1 MGFNNKHN
9 NADGRDPD
17 FGAIFMSNSETKREC
32 FKRRLFGLPSSKI
45 HFVEQVKAGM
55 ILFLFEYEQRQLHGV
70 FKASCDG
77 AMNIVPNAF
86 TSLRKQF
93 PAQVK
98 FIPIW
103 HCKPLPENTFRG
115 AIKEN
120 YFSSNKFNFG
130 LSENQVNKLLNLF
143 SMRKLELEVPRKSLA
158 RTEDLKSVW
167 YRVGRVGG
175 SDGRRM
181 HIENEQGVGDGI
193 SPVLMH
199 KYRRDPLHYKGEDE
213 YIGLNGSDV
222 VNKQGR
228 AAELEMDTA
237 NGYFSNYFSLK
248 DERGFTAHDNEDYID
263 IRASEFAVDT
273 RSGHVSDCLA
283 LKDKSRFTALEN
295 KDYMDICLRPNIIGG
310 YSQSPSD
317 KIRGHGDGRLSL
329 NDSVNP
335 SVFYS
340 KPILEHN
347 SLVQNHHR
355 QSSAMVHP
363 IQAQIINDSPATQ
376 GHVSSILYNPDA
388 PGLNFC
394 RSSSVGI
401 NDASKSILEG
411 ASLSTNSGRISLNGQ
426 QRLLHAE
433 LKDMNRWHDS
443 GRGFVNSV
451 LYGSNRDCCMAF
463 NEARN
468 SEQLASESV
477 LYEPCNTIPIPPSD
491 VENSGVVHESETFSL
506 FQNRKSFSGSNV
518 HPIELREN
526 LSHEIT
532 LPKNKETFSPNVPWA
547 NKGHSQVQYGD
558 PLNHEPDIGCY
569 GDSQNNN
576 SGHPRKKSVFSRL
589 SFMQDVNNQEDGNN
603 AWDEES
609 DFHTS
614 VDEVME
620 MVRQTHN
627 QWIAKRKPKPSKHN
641 KAESLRDKTQIISSR
656 TKDDCSENTL
666 KDLSMDLTT
675 TSGGNSNKTAEER
688 CFVDFKRRSKVRKL
702 SDGIE
707 IRTSIE
713 SEKGENAVL
722 VQQKRRKLIRPN
734 FSKST
739 TSDDKGIDPG
749 ASQNLQVPLSH
760 GSYNLEDVSERCS
773 VLVQTEDNIKTDA
786 EVQNIIGQTHCE
798 DKNSGHVRG
807 YVCSEGGEKATE
819 GALTAFHDG
828 SECMEKEDNAD
839 KIICAGR
846 GINTEEEIPKDHCSS
861 FSIKVKDGPENLQNS
876 GNEKA
881 PPEAS
886 CQIKGGLRVI
896 DGINSLSPGTEPR
909 HSICQKH
916 HLDKIRCA
924 GRGID
929 TGEMSK
935 DGGSSFTGE
944 VKDGFDGM
952 QNPNNED
959 APVTTSYHIKKGLCM
974 TDIIKS
980 VSSDSESLH
989 PICHEHHVDNVKCT
1003 GGWINTEEG
1012 ISKDGSSSF
1021 ITEVKDGSGS
1031 LQYSG
1036 NSNAPTATCEQERA

>member
-32 FKRRLFGLPSSKI
+32 FKRRLFGLPSSEI
-45 HFVEQVKAGM
+45 HFV
-55 ILFLFEYEQRQLHGV
+55 EQRQLHGV

-103 HCKPLPENTFRG
+103 HCKPLPEKTFRG

-158 RTEDLKSVW
+158 RTEDLKSEW

-175 SDGRRM
+175 SVGRRM
-181 HIENEQGVGDGI
+181 HIENEQ
-193 SPVLMH
+193 
-199 KYRRDPLHYKGEDE
+199 
-213 YIGLNGSDV
+213 

-228 AAELEMDTA
+228 AAELEMDTE
-237 NGYFSNYFSLK
+237 NGYFSNYLSLK

-263 IRASEFAVDT
+263 IRPSEFAVDT
-273 RSGHVSDCLA
+273 RSGHVSDYLA
-283 LKDKSRFTALEN
+283 LKDKGRFTALEN

-329 NDSVNP
+329 NDRLMGEDLRKTDQRTAFSDDIPGLHNSSVNP

-340 KPILEHN
+340 KPVLEHN

-376 GHVSSILYNPDA
+376 RHVSSILYNPDA

-401 NDASKSILEG
+401 NDPSKSILE
-411 ASLSTNSGRISLNGQ
+411 
-426 QRLLHAE
+426 E
-433 LKDMNRWHDS
+433 LKDMNRWHDN
-443 GRGFVNSV
+443 GCGFGNSV
-451 LYGSNRDCCMAF
+451 LYGSNRDCMAF

-477 LYEPCNTIPIPPSD
+477 LYEPCNTIPSLKPSSAPIPPSD
-491 VENSGVVHESETFSL
+491 VEN
-506 FQNRKSFSGSNV
+506 SGSNV

-532 LPKNKETFSPNVPWA
+532 LPKNKETFTPNVPWA
-547 NKGHSQVQYGD
+547 NEDHS
-558 PLNHEPDIGCY
+558 
-569 GDSQNNN
+569 
-576 SGHPRKKSVFSRL
+576 
-589 SFMQDVNNQEDGNN
+589 QDVNNQEDGNN

-656 TKDDCSENTL
+656 TKGDCSENTL

-713 SEKGENAVL
+713 SEKARVQLLMTRALILVLLKIYRYHCHMEVIILKMSVNAALIWFKLRITLKQMLKYRTLL
-722 VQQKRRKLIRPN
+722 VKHIVKIRIVVM
-734 FSKST
+734 SGDMSAVK
-739 TSDDKGIDPG
+739 
-749 ASQNLQVPLSH
+749 
-760 GSYNLEDVSERCS
+760 ER
-773 VLVQTEDNIKTDA
+773 
-786 EVQNIIGQTHCE
+786 
-798 DKNSGHVRG
+798 
-807 YVCSEGGEKATE
+807 EKATE
-819 GALTAFHDG
+819 GALTSFNDG
-828 SECMEKEDNAD
+828 SECMDNEDNAD

-846 GINTEEEIPKDHCSS
+846 GINTEEEILKDHCSS
-861 FSIKVKDGPENLQNS
+861 FSIKVKDGPDNLQNS

-959 APVTTSYHIKKGLCM
+959 APVTTSCHIKKGLCM

-989 PICHEHHVDNVKCT
+989 PICHEHHVVNVKCT

-1012 ISKDGSSSF
+1012 MSKDGSSSF
-1021 ITEVKDGSGS
+1021 TTEVKDGSGS
-1031 LQYSG
+1031 LEYSG
-1036 NSNAPTATCEQERA
+1036 NSNAPIPTCEQERA